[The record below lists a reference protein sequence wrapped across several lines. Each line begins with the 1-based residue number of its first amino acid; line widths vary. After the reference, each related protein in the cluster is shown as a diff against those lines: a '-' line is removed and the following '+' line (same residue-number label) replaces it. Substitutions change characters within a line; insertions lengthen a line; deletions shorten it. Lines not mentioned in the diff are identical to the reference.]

1 MPPDSGRT
9 RARRSGPGR
18 WTCGE
23 GAGSGKDVNRR
34 RRVGRARVRRTV
46 VAVASVV
53 ASVGAVVEVRE
64 VGGQQGAVGGEWRH
78 YGGGPGNTRYAPLDQ
93 IDRTN
98 VGSLQVAWRWK
109 AANFGPAPE
118 FNYRTTP
125 LMVGGVLYATAGY
138 RRVVA
143 AIDAGTG
150 ETLWT
155 YRLDEGDRSAPR
167 RNSGRGVAYWEP
179 GRGEGGGGGT
189 GTDRGSDPVTG
200 PRIFLV
206 TPGFRLV
213 ALDAATGRPV
223 EDFGE
228 GGVVDLRL
236 ELGREVDLER
246 APIGSSS
253 PPAVAGNVV
262 VVGSALPSGGAPP
275 SPEMPPGHVRGY
287 DAFTGERLWTFHTIP
302 QPGEFGHETWED
314 GSWAYT
320 GNAAVWTAISVDP
333 ALGLVYLP
341 VEAGT
346 GDYYGGHRPGD
357 NLFSQSLVALDAATG
372 ERAWHYQTV
381 HHGIWDYDP
390 PAAPVLADLVVEGQP
405 VPAVAQITKQTFTF
419 VLDRRTGEPVWPV
432 EERPVPQTDVPG
444 ERTSPTQ
451 PFPTKPPPFDRQGV
465 DPAELIDFTPELR
478 AEAEEILAQLRW
490 GPLYTPPSVA
500 EESGTQGTLMVPGS
514 LGGAN
519 WPGGAFDPRSGYL
532 FVQSA
537 THPSVISLVR
547 DPELSSM
554 NYVRG
559 GGLRLR
565 RGGGPQGLPLFRPP
579 WGRIT
584 AIDLNAG
591 EIAWQVPN
599 GDAPDYVREHPALAG
614 VDVGKTGRQDRG
626 GLLVTRTLLFAGEGG
641 GMYAAQGSGG
651 RMLRAHDK
659 FTGEVV
665 AEIELPANQTGLP
678 MTYMHRGRQFVV
690 VAVGARQRPGELVAL
705 TLPEGASRLPEA
717 RTLPEGAGAGG
728 S

>member
-1 MPPDSGRT
+1 MKAGAAPAPAAVATVVGQPSGR
-9 RARRSGPGR
+9 
-18 WTCGE
+18 
-23 GAGSGKDVNRR
+23 
-34 RRVGRARVRRTV
+34 RVRR
-46 VAVASVV
+46 SVV
-53 ASVGAVVEVRE
+53 AAACVAASLAPVVAAPA
-64 VGGQQGAVGGEWRH
+64 QQGAVGGEWRH

-98 VGSLQVAWRWK
+98 VGSLEVAWRWK
-109 AANFGPAPE
+109 AANYGPAPE

-125 LMVGGVLYATAGY
+125 LMVDGVLYATAGY

-167 RNSGRGVAYWEP
+167 RNSGRGVAYWDPRRAGAAGAPAAGAEP
-179 GRGEGGGGGT
+179 TETETGAGVRPGT
-189 GTDRGSDPVTG
+189 SAAAEPFAR

-206 TPGFRLV
+206 TPGFHLV

-223 EDFGE
+223 EGFGE
-228 GGVVDLRL
+228 RGVVDLRL
-236 ELGREVDLER
+236 ELGREIDLED

-287 DAFTGERLWTFHTIP
+287 DAATGERLWTFHTIP
-302 QPGEFGHETWED
+302 QPGEFGHETWEED
-314 GSWAYT
+314 SWEYT
-320 GNAAVWTAISVDP
+320 GNTAVWTAVSVDP

-372 ERAWHYQTV
+372 ERAWHFQTV

-390 PAAPVLADLVVEGQP
+390 PAAPVLADLVVEGRP

-419 VLDRRTGEPVWPV
+419 VLDRRTGEPLWPV

-465 DPAELIDFTPELR
+465 DPDDLIDFTPELR

-500 EESGTQGTLMVPGS
+500 EEGGAQGTLMVPGS

-519 WPGGAFDPRSGYL
+519 WPGGAFDPESGYL

-565 RGGGPQGLPLFRPP
+565 RGGGPQGLPLFKPP

-584 AIDLNAG
+584 ALDLNVG

-599 GDAPDYVREHPALAG
+599 GDAPEYVQEHPALEG
-614 VDVGKTGRQDRG
+614 VDVGRTGRQDRG

-641 GMYAAQGSGG
+641 GMYAARGSGG
-651 RMLRAHDK
+651 TMLRAHDK
-659 FTGEVV
+659 ATGEVV

-678 MTYMHRGRQFVV
+678 MTYMHEGRQFVV
-690 VAVGARQRPGELVAL
+690 VAVGAPRRPGELVAL
-705 TLPEGASRLPEA
+705 SLPE
-717 RTLPEGAGAGG
+717 RTGAGG